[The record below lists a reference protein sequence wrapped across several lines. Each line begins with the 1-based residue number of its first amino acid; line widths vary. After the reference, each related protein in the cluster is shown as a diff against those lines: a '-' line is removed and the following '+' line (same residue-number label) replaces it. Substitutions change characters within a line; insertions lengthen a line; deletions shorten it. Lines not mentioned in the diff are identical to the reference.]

1 MVGVM
6 IILVDIILTHFIHHI
21 YDISVDSD
29 LGPELQ
35 CLLKVKVD
43 LS

>member
-1 MVGVM
+1 MLDSLY
-6 IILVDIILTHFIHHI
+6 IALLLLIVDQ
-21 YDISVDSD
+21 
-29 LGPELQ
+29 GQELQ